1 MFLTTVVTVAGVEKE
16 GARATWRRTADDF
29 LQIWPALTAISVNE
43 KLASGRRWKSW
54 QVGGDER
61 VSNWE
66 EREKKEKKMML
77 TKAVNPVRNKYSK
90 WREESDHR
98 TYLTCSC

>member
-1 MFLTTVVTVAGVEKE
+1 
-16 GARATWRRTADDF
+16 
-29 LQIWPALTAISVNE
+29 
-43 KLASGRRWKSW
+43 
-54 QVGGDER
+54 VGGDER

-90 WREESDHR
+90 
-98 TYLTCSC
+98 